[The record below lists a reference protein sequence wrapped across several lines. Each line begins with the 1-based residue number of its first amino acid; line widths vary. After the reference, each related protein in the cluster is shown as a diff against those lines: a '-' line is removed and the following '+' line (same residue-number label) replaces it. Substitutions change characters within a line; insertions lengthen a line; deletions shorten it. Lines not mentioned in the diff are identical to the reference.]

1 MVKEKHAEEV
11 KPDVLIRKSNNQIKA
26 IQIENM
32 SFNSKFQPAGVE
44 RAMWERLGKKRLIEK
59 ARSRNNGKRHR

>member
-1 MVKEKHAEEV
+1 MVKEKHAEEA

-32 SFNSKFQPAGVE
+32 SFNSK
-44 RAMWERLGKKRLIEK
+44 L
-59 ARSRNNGKRHR
+59 